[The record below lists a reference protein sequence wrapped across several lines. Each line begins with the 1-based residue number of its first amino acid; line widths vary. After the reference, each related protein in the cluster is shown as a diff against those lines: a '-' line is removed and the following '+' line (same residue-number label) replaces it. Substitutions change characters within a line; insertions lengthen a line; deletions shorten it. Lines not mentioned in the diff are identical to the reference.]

1 MYVIGSFTDDDFEY
15 YSKRAY
21 IQICM
26 CLCDR
31 VVVKVFDSKVN
42 VIYNCRIVGDSV
54 GHMFGSGSRSGC

>member
-1 MYVIGSFTDDDFEY
+1 MYVLSCTFRFQMWY
-15 YSKRAY
+15 V
-21 IQICM
+21 CV
-26 CLCDR
+26 CDR